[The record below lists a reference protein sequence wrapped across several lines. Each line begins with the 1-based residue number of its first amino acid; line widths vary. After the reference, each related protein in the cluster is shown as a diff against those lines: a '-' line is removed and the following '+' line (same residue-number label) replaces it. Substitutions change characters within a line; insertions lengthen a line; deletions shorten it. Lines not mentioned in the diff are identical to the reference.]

1 MSKVLTNCNMTLGE
15 IPTSYLESMTYA
27 EFIAWMCNYLDTY
40 LKPTID
46 EIVDTINEMQDYII
60 EGFDDAKEYTDT
72 KFSESKE
79 YTDSKILELKNYV
92 DGLIGDINAVLDAI
106 NGEVV

>member
-46 EIVDTINEMQDYII
+46 DIIDTINEMQDYIT
-60 EGFDDAKEYTDT
+60 EGFDDAEEYTDT
-72 KFSESKE
+72 KFNDAKN
-79 YTDSKILELKNYV
+79 YADTKVGELRTYV
-92 DGLIGDINAVLDAI
+92 DGLIGDINTALDTI

>member
-1 MSKVLTNCNMTLGE
+1 MNKVLTNCNMTLGE

-27 EFIAWMCNYLDTY
+27 EFIAWMCNYLDNY

-46 EIVDTINEMQDYII
+46 EIVDTINEMQDYIV
-60 EGFDDAKEYTDT
+60 EGLDDAKEYTDT
-72 KFSESKE
+72 
-79 YTDSKILELKNYV
+79 KILELKNYV

>member
-72 KFSESKE
+72 K
-79 YTDSKILELKNYV
+79 ILELKNYV